1 MRLNRISKR
10 FGERLVPSVAELC
23 LLVSGCRL
31 SVVDRASTRRKVC
44 WRCVQR
50 PVGVA
55 GGSAAKPQP
64 CLASPFEGSCGQTAG
79 PGANAGSKKVR
90 TWTARARRLVDSA
103 RAWLRSAQFI
113 CRKLNSAFSSQ
124 QSDRT
129 RGRFW
134 ARTSL
139 RQPVSRPQTKTICL
153 MRTQWPWS
161 QRVQGQRGL

>member
-1 MRLNRISKR
+1 MRLNRISQR

-79 PGANAGSKKVR
+79 PNVDLLLPAQGLSRSSGMLASSFVGQLGQAVDCAASDHPHPPA
-90 TWTARARRLVDSA
+90 TLAADASSSHAITLQRLAERSLTRLEVWSQVS
-103 RAWLRSAQFI
+103 LRS
-113 CRKLNSAFSSQ
+113 
-124 QSDRT
+124 
-129 RGRFW
+129 
-134 ARTSL
+134 
-139 RQPVSRPQTKTICL
+139 
-153 MRTQWPWS
+153 
-161 QRVQGQRGL
+161 QRHR